1 MSWEQLNKTHSH
13 LTLESDKLLNHMN
26 KNLLKH
32 NNTVSLLYVEKLVI
46 TYETSTMQSNKM
58 EWEIWLDQTGN
69 HYKIVTTMLIH
80 TWNEHPDIQ
89 ANKLN
94 ANHLHAQHST
104 NAQYIKYMHL
114 GTKSYKGT
122 RVRILKENA

>member
-1 MSWEQLNKTHSH
+1 MEQAQCDQAKMEL
-13 LTLESDKLLNHMN
+13 
-26 KNLLKH
+26 
-32 NNTVSLLYVEKLVI
+32 
-46 TYETSTMQSNKM
+46 SNKS
-58 EWEIWLDQTGN
+58 WLDQTGN
-69 HYKIVTTMLIH
+69 HYKIVTTIVIH
-80 TWNEHPDIQ
+80 TWNDHSDIQ

-94 ANHLHAQHST
+94 TNHLHAQHLT

>member
-1 MSWEQLNKTHSH
+1 MGQAQC
-13 LTLESDKLLNHMN
+13 D
-26 KNLLKH
+26 
-32 NNTVSLLYVEKLVI
+32 
-46 TYETSTMQSNKM
+46 QAKM
-58 EWEIWLDQTGN
+58 ELSNISWLDQTGN

-80 TWNEHPDIQ
+80 TWNEHLDIQ

-94 ANHLHAQHST
+94 ANHLHAQRST

-114 GTKSYKGT
+114 GPKSYKGT

>member
-1 MSWEQLNKTHSH
+1 
-13 LTLESDKLLNHMN
+13 
-26 KNLLKH
+26 
-32 NNTVSLLYVEKLVI
+32 
-46 TYETSTMQSNKM
+46 
-58 EWEIWLDQTGN
+58 
-69 HYKIVTTMLIH
+69 MLIH
-80 TWNEHPDIQ
+80 TWNEHLDIQ

-94 ANHLHAQHST
+94 ANHLHVQHLT